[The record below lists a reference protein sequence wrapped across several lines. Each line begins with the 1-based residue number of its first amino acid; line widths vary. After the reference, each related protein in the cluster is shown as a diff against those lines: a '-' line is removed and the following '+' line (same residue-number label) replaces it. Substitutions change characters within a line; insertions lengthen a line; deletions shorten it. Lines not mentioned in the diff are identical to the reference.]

1 MQLTERDKQRLEG
14 VKDALVRV
22 VTRAA
27 TMYPGTF
34 MVLEGLRTKER
45 QAALYAQGRTVPGK
59 VVTWTRNSKHL
70 TGDAVDLAPVVGG
83 AIPWGSPA
91 AFDELAQVVFRAAE
105 LEGVAITWGA
115 DWNNN
120 GIRREK
126 GETDSPHF
134 QLA

>member
-1 MQLTERDKQRLEG
+1 MQLTERDKQRLKG
-14 VKDALVRV
+14 VKAAMVRV

-27 TMYPGTF
+27 SMYPGTF
-34 MVLEGLRTKER
+34 MVVEGLRTKER
-45 QAALYAQGRTVPGK
+45 QAELYAQGRTKPGK
-59 VVTWTRNSKHL
+59 IVTWALKSKHI

-91 AFDELAQVVFRAAE
+91 AFDELAQVMFRAAE

-120 GIRREK
+120 GLRREK
-126 GETDSPHF
+126 GETDSPHY

>member
-1 MQLTERDKQRLEG
+1 MELTVRDKQRLVG
-14 VKDALVRV
+14 VKEAMVRV

-34 MVLEGLRTKER
+34 MVVEGRRTSAR
-45 QAALYAQGRTVPGK
+45 QAELFAQGRTAPGK
-59 VVTWTRNSKHL
+59 IITWTLDSKHI

-83 AIPWGSPA
+83 AIPWGSHA
-91 AFDELAQVVFRAAE
+91 AFDELAQVMFRAAE

-126 GETDSPHF
+126 GETDSPHY

>member
-1 MQLTERDKQRLEG
+1 MQLTERDKQRLKG
-14 VKDALVRV
+14 VKDAMVRV

-27 TMYPGTF
+27 SLYPGTF
-34 MVLEGLRTKER
+34 MVVEGLRTKER
-45 QAALYAQGRTVPGK
+45 QAELYAQGRTKPGK
-59 VVTWTRNSKHL
+59 VITWTMKSKHI

-91 AFDELAQVVFRAAE
+91 AFDELAQVMFRAAE

-120 GIRREK
+120 GLRREK
-126 GETDSPHF
+126 GETDSPHY

>member
-1 MQLTERDKQRLEG
+1 MQLTERDKLRLKG
-14 VKDALVRV
+14 VKDAMVQV
-22 VTRAA
+22 VARAA
-27 TMYPGTF
+27 SLYPGTF
-34 MVLEGLRTKER
+34 MVVEGLRTKER
-45 QAALYAQGRTVPGK
+45 QAELFAQGRTKPGK
-59 VVTWTRNSKHL
+59 IVTWTLASKHI

-83 AIPWGSPA
+83 AIPWGNPA
-91 AFDELAQVVFRAAE
+91 AFDELAQVMFRAAE

-126 GETDSPHF
+126 GETDSPHY

>member
-1 MQLTERDKQRLEG
+1 MELTIRDKQRLVG
-14 VKDALVRV
+14 VKDAMVRV

-27 TMYPGTF
+27 AMYPGTF
-34 MVLEGLRTKER
+34 MVVEGLRTKAR
-45 QAALYAQGRTVPGK
+45 QAELFAQGRTAPGK
-59 VVTWTRNSKHL
+59 IVTWTLDSKHI

-91 AFDELAQVVFRAAE
+91 AFDELAQVMFRAAE

-126 GETDSPHF
+126 GETDSPHY

>member
-1 MQLTERDKQRLEG
+1 MQLTVQDKQRLEG
-14 VKDALVRV
+14 VKEAMVRV
-22 VTRAA
+22 VMRAA
-27 TMYPGTF
+27 TLYPGVF
-34 MVLEGLRTKER
+34 MVVEGLRTKER
-45 QAALYAQGRTVPGK
+45 QAVLYAQGRTKPGK
-59 VVTWTRNSKHL
+59 IVTWTLKSKHL

-91 AFDELAQVVFRAAE
+91 TFDELAQVMFRAAE

-126 GETDSPHF
+126 GETDSPHY